1 MSRRSPESGIALVAT
16 LAALIIV
23 AILVVIVLA
32 QTSNPP
38 SVSLA
43 PGTTLAG
50 TSAGRAAA
58 QATCVAN
65 FEAVGAAI
73 NTYVTQH
80 GPYPPAGT
88 AWATAKANGPL
99 LRAWPSQPG
108 YAITWNGTALG
119 VRPAHGAASE
129 GSDGDARRH
138 SGCYA
143 N

>member
-1 MSRRSPESGIALVAT
+1 MEHRGRESGIALVAT

-32 QTSNPP
+32 QTSKTP
-38 SVSLA
+38 SVSVA

-58 QATCVAN
+58 QATCLTN
-65 FEAVGAAI
+65 FEEVGAAL
-73 NTYVTQH
+73 NAYVTRH
-80 GPYPPAGT
+80 GTYPPAGT
-88 AWATAKANGPL
+88 AWATRSSSPL

-108 YAITWNGTALG
+108 YAITWNGVALG
-119 VRPAHGAASE
+119 VRPAHGAAVRGSE
-129 GSDGDARRH
+129 GEPSRH
-138 SGCYA
+138 NGCYA